1 MTETWRSS
9 YAKNLQ
15 PVDISEIDEAA
26 TKLQLGRGGRKT
38 KECMEARQDAKVNV
52 MKRVTTKGAVFI
64 GNSSQSPTLSAKL
77 KGRKAIHYLIDSAAL
92 REPS

>member
-1 MTETWRSS
+1 MTETWRPS

-52 MKRVTTKGAVFI
+52 MKRV
-64 GNSSQSPTLSAKL
+64 L
-77 KGRKAIHYLIDSAAL
+77 
-92 REPS
+92 